1 MVMAWVLAGRLHG
14 HPIMRMALV
23 AGAVRLVFVPPA
35 ASLLPARPASAQA
48 SATVRGTELIRPLQ
62 LKGRLPLVLVL
73 VLPALLSSLRP
84 LR

>member
-14 HPIMRMALV
+14 HLIMRTALV
-23 AGAVRLVFVPPA
+23 AGVVRLAFVPPA

-48 SATVRGTELIRPLQ
+48 SATVRGTELIQPLR
-62 LKGRLPLVLVL
+62 LKGRLPL

-84 LR
+84 SR